1 MSDTTPHDP
10 SQSEQRQQT
19 TPASPSGK
27 VLTRSEATAHGGRNG
42 YIETPDHHLA
52 AKLSVPQEIG
62 GDGGPGTN
70 PEQLFAA
77 GYAACFQG
85 ALGVVARR
93 QKIELSEESTITAR
107 VGLQKSGLAFALDVE
122 LEGRFPGLTREQG
135 EALMHAAHEVCPY
148 SVATRGNVD
157 VRLRVAE

>member
-1 MSDTTPHDP
+1 MTNLYT
-10 SQSEQRQQT
+10 
-19 TPASPSGK
+19 A
-27 VLTRSEATAHGGRNG
+27 EATATGGRSG
-42 YIETPDHHLA
+42 HTRSSDSRLDLH
-52 AKLSVPQEIG
+52 LSVPKSMG
-62 GDGGPGTN
+62 GDDGPGTN

-93 QKIELSEESTITAR
+93 QKLEVSEDSTVTAR

-122 LEGRFPGLTREQG
+122 LEGHFPGLSQEQG
-135 EALMHAAHEVCPY
+135 LELMHAAHEVCPY

-157 VRLRVAE
+157 VRLSVR

>member
-1 MSDTTPHDP
+1 MPPMSNLYTA
-10 SQSEQRQQT
+10 E
-19 TPASPSGK
+19 ASATGGRSGH
-27 VLTRSEATAHGGRNG
+27 TRSTDGRLDLG
-42 YIETPDHHLA
+42 
-52 AKLSVPQEIG
+52 LSVPAEIG

-93 QKIELSEESTITAR
+93 QKIELSEDSTITAR

-122 LEGRFPGLTREQG
+122 LEGRFPGLSREQG

-157 VRLRVAE
+157 VRLKVAE

>member
-1 MSDTTPHDP
+1 MSNLYT
-10 SQSEQRQQT
+10 
-19 TPASPSGK
+19 A
-27 VLTRSEATAHGGRNG
+27 EATATGGRTGSVKTSDDRLDLN
-42 YIETPDHHLA
+42 
-52 AKLSVPQEIG
+52 LSRPSEMG

-93 QKIELSEESTITAR
+93 EKIELPDDSTVTAR

-122 LEGRFPGLTREQG
+122 LEGRFPGLSREQAH
-135 EALMHAAHEVCPY
+135 ALMHAAHQVCPY
-148 SVATRGNVD
+148 SVATRDNVA
-157 VRLRVAE
+157 VRLKVAE

>member
-1 MSDTTPHDP
+1 MSNLYT
-10 SQSEQRQQT
+10 
-19 TPASPSGK
+19 A
-27 VLTRSEATAHGGRNG
+27 EAAATGGRAGTTKSSDGRLDLN
-42 YIETPDHHLA
+42 
-52 AKLSVPQEIG
+52 LSVPGEIG

-93 QKIELSEESTITAR
+93 QKIELSEDSTITAR

-122 LEGRFPGLTREQG
+122 LEGRFPGLSREQG

>member
-1 MSDTTPHDP
+1 MSNLYT
-10 SQSEQRQQT
+10 
-19 TPASPSGK
+19 A
-27 VLTRSEATAHGGRNG
+27 EATATGGRAGHVRSTDGRLDLN
-42 YIETPDHHLA
+42 
-52 AKLSVPQEIG
+52 LSVPGEMG

-93 QKIELSEESTITAR
+93 QKIELSDDSTVTAR

-122 LEGRFPGLTREQG
+122 LEGRFPGLTREQA
-135 EALMHAAHEVCPY
+135 EALMQAAHEVCPY

-157 VRLRVAE
+157 VRLKVVE

>member
-1 MSDTTPHDP
+1 MSNLYT
-10 SQSEQRQQT
+10 
-19 TPASPSGK
+19 A
-27 VLTRSEATAHGGRNG
+27 EATATGGRAG
-42 YIETPDHHLA
+42 TAKSSDGRLA
-52 AKLSVPQEIG
+52 LDLSVPSEIG

-93 QKIELSEESTITAR
+93 QKIELAGGSTITAR

-122 LEGRFPGLTREQG
+122 LEGRFPGLSREQG

-157 VRLRVAE
+157 VRLAVAE

>member
-1 MSDTTPHDP
+1 MPPMSNLYT
-10 SQSEQRQQT
+10 
-19 TPASPSGK
+19 A
-27 VLTRSEATAHGGRNG
+27 EATATGGRSG
-42 YIETPDHHLA
+42 HTRSTDGRLDLG
-52 AKLSVPQEIG
+52 LSVPAEIG

-93 QKIELSEESTITAR
+93 QKIELSEDSTITAR

-122 LEGRFPGLTREQG
+122 LEGRFPGLTREQAG
-135 EALMHAAHEVCPY
+135 ALMHAAHEVCPY

-157 VRLRVAE
+157 VRLKVAE

>member
-1 MSDTTPHDP
+1 MPPMSNLYTA
-10 SQSEQRQQT
+10 E
-19 TPASPSGK
+19 ASATGGRGGH
-27 VLTRSEATAHGGRNG
+27 TRSTDGRL
-42 YIETPDHHLA
+42 DLD
-52 AKLSVPQEIG
+52 LSVPAEIG

-77 GYAACFQG
+77 GYASCFQG

-93 QKIELSEESTITAR
+93 QKIELSEDSTITAR

-157 VRLRVAE
+157 VRLKVAE

>member
-1 MSDTTPHDP
+1 MSNLYTA
-10 SQSEQRQQT
+10 E
-19 TPASPSGK
+19 AS
-27 VLTRSEATAHGGRNG
+27 ATGGRSG
-42 YIETPDHHLA
+42 HARSTDGRLDLD
-52 AKLSVPQEIG
+52 LSVPSEIG
-62 GDGGPGTN
+62 GDGGAGTN

-85 ALGVVARR
+85 ALGVAARR
-93 QKIELSEESTITAR
+93 QKIELSDDSTITAR

-157 VRLRVAE
+157 VRLKVAE